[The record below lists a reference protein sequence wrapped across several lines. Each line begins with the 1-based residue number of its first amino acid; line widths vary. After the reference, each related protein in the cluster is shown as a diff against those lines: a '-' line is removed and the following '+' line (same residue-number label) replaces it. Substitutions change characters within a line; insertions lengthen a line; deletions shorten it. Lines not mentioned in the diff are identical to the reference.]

1 MPKVPQP
8 WLVQYL
14 DGSGFIDPTQPLDPG
29 FTQILQDTVGD
40 VGGPSDG
47 FDGIVSEVFGLIDA
61 LDASSAEQDAVL
73 DAILAQHQDIDTT
86 PLDSTIE
93 NYVGTFPA
101 GDSILTSAAGATPP
115 FLGVLPLSTDP
126 LAAGIPMPP
135 AQVSFDFGTVKLGSP
150 ALTYDIGKFEQGG
163 PRPFGVSD
171 ISIVANTGMDITVQE
186 EEKDSA
192 SGDIQRFHY
201 WLQVTPSTVGA
212 FSAEVTWLNTSQPV
226 QTNLIL
232 TINVVP

>member
-29 FTQILQDTVGD
+29 FTKILQDTVGD
-40 VGGPSDG
+40 VGGPGDG

-61 LDASSAEQDAVL
+61 LDAASAEQDAVL
-73 DAILAQHQDIDTT
+73 DGILAQHQDIDTT
-86 PLDSTIE
+86 SLDNTID

-101 GDSILTSAAGATPP
+101 GDSILTSAAGASPP

-135 AQVSFDFGTVKLGSP
+135 SLISFDFGTVKLGSAP
-150 ALTYDIGKFEQGG
+150 LIYDIGNFEQGG
-163 PRPFGVSD
+163 QRPDGVSS
-171 ISIVANTGMDITVQE
+171 ILIVANTGMDITVQE
-186 EEKDSA
+186 TEKDSA
-192 SGDIQRFHY
+192 SGDIQRYHF
-201 WLQVTPSTVGA
+201 WLQVTPSRVGT
-212 FSAEVTWLNTSQPV
+212 FNAEVTWLNTSQPV
-226 QTNLIL
+226 QTNLTL